1 MTKKEEFIELV
12 EQMIVNMNFS
22 ASELE
27 KNKNAL
33 EFFADF
39 KIIPEKPK
47 FTENGKKIL
56 VFMQENKD
64 KYNNLFKAKDIGE
77 GLLISSKGAS
87 GSLRKLITDGYAEK
101 NGGDPVVYSLTKK
114 GIEAEIEE

>member
-12 EQMIVNMNFS
+12 EKMIANMNFS

-27 KNKNAL
+27 ENKNAL
-33 EFFADF
+33 DFFSEF
-39 KIIPEKPK
+39 KIVPEKPK

-56 VFMQENKD
+56 IFMQENKD

-101 NGGDPVVYSLTKK
+101 VGSEPVIYSLTEK
-114 GIEAEIEE
+114 GIEATTEE